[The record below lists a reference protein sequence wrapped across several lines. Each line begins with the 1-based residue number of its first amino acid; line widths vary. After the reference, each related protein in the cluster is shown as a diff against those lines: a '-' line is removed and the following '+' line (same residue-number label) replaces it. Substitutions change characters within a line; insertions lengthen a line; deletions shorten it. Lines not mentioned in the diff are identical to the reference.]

1 MKCFASLCFALTSVG
16 PPLQSYLFFLY
27 FFLLK
32 TKRLNVTY
40 LGFSIH
46 WSVCS
51 LSGDFKPPSLLF
63 RVWWKGIQAPK
74 WSSQSRSLT
83 RPLVNG
89 PMLITSISEDHYSFD
104 LLRGGKSYTFLNK
117 AVSYEGGGRKF
128 KSVKVEWKWKTCNTV
143 GGEKKC
149 YKPNTVRAKK
159 KKKTTKNHMVEP
171 LQTSEFM

>member
-1 MKCFASLCFALTSVG
+1 MKSTFILRKEAENSLFV
-16 PPLQSYLFFLY
+16 FFLVSIGWLNTHLNSLWNVLPAY
-27 FFLLK
+27 ALLSLQWAPLCNHTFFSFFFFFLLK

-104 LLRGGKSYTFLNK
+104 LLRGGEILHI
-117 AVSYEGGGRKF
+117 F
-128 KSVKVEWKWKTCNTV
+128 K
-143 GGEKKC
+143 
-149 YKPNTVRAKK
+149 
-159 KKKTTKNHMVEP
+159 
-171 LQTSEFM
+171 

>member
-1 MKCFASLCFALTSVG
+1 MFCQLMLCSHFSG
-16 PPLQSYLFFLY
+16 PPFAIIPFFPFSF

-117 AVSYEGGGRKF
+117 AVSYEGGGEEVQIS
-128 KSVKVEWKWKTCNTV
+128 KSWVEMKNMQYS
-143 GGEKKC
+143 GGGKK
-149 YKPNTVRAKK
+149 
-159 KKKTTKNHMVEP
+159 M
-171 LQTSEFM
+171 LQT

>member
-1 MKCFASLCFALTSVG
+1 MFCQLMLCSHFSG
-16 PPLQSYLFFLY
+16 PPFAIIPFFPFSF

-143 GGEKKC
+143 GGGKK
-149 YKPNTVRAKK
+149 
-159 KKKTTKNHMVEP
+159 M
-171 LQTSEFM
+171 LQT